1 MKASGETK
9 IRESRFPSSLFLIF
23 LLVLLLMSGIH
34 TGLIVLMNTL
44 GWNDIIQT
52 IVPLSYWTTVAV
64 GLTLFTRWKIQK
76 TYDKP
81 MKQLAQAT
89 DKVANGDFSVYVPVL
104 HTADKADYMDVMI
117 GDFNRMVEELGS
129 IETLKTEF
137 FSNVS
142 HEIKTPLAVMQNT
155 AELLRNEGLSPIQRQ
170 EYVENIIQA
179 SKRLSNLITNI
190 LKLNKLEKQT
200 ILPEVSS
207 YDLCAQ
213 LSKCA
218 LQFES
223 VWEERE
229 IEFTAEME
237 DQANIY
243 ADASLME
250 LVWNNLLSN
259 AFKFTPNGGTVTL
272 TQTSSVEAVTVSIS
286 DTGQGMDRD
295 TIRHVFDKFYQG
307 DTSHATEGN
316 GLGLALTQRVL
327 QLMECS
333 ITVVSQPGEG
343 TAFTVRIPL
352 HHQEDEQSAKGK
364 KEAGYGRFGT

>member
-1 MKASGETK
+1 MVYYLEDEAS
-9 IRESRFPSSLFLIF
+9 
-23 LLVLLLMSGIH
+23 
-34 TGLIVLMNTL
+34 N
-44 GWNDIIQT
+44 
-52 IVPLSYWTTVAV
+52 
-64 GLTLFTRWKIQK
+64 
-76 TYDKP
+76 
-81 MKQLAQAT
+81 
-89 DKVANGDFSVYVPVL
+89 
-104 HTADKADYMDVMI
+104 
-117 GDFNRMVEELGS
+117 
-129 IETLKTEF
+129 
-137 FSNVS
+137 
-142 HEIKTPLAVMQNT
+142 
-155 AELLRNEGLSPIQRQ
+155 
-170 EYVENIIQA
+170 
-179 SKRLSNLITNI
+179 RLSNLITNI

>member
-1 MKASGETK
+1 MRRAREVQ
-9 IRESRFPSSLFLIF
+9 IRESRFPSSLFLVF

-34 TGLIVLMNTL
+34 TGIIVLMNAL
-44 GWNDIIQT
+44 RWNEIVQS
-52 IVPLSYWTTVAV
+52 IVPILYWSAVAA

-76 TYDKP
+76 TYDEP

-155 AELLRNEGLSPIQRQ
+155 AELLRNEGLPPMQRQ

-179 SKRLSNLITNI
+179 SKRLSTLITNI

-200 ILPEVSS
+200 ISPEVSS
-207 YDLCAQ
+207 YDICAQ
-213 LSKCA
+213 LIECA
-218 LQFES
+218 LLFES
-223 VWEERE
+223 VWEEKE
-229 IEFTAEME
+229 IEFIPDIEEQT
-237 DQANIY
+237 NVY

-259 AFKFTPNGGTVTL
+259 AFKFTPTGGTVTL
-272 TQTSSVEAVTVSIS
+272 TQSSSVEAVTVSIS
-286 DTGQGMDRD
+286 DTGQGMDGE
-295 TIRHVFDKFYQG
+295 TVRHVFDKFYQG

-316 GLGLALTQRVL
+316 GLGLALAQRVL
-327 QLMECS
+327 ELMDCS
-333 ITVVSQPGEG
+333 ITVTSKLGEG
-343 TAFTVRIPL
+343 TTFTVRIPL
-352 HHQEDEQSAKGK
+352 HNQEDE
-364 KEAGYGRFGT
+364 